1 MLQPHSLLSTRA
13 KLEGEMMKK
22 KMMMM
27 MMMTTTLLL
36 EVEEEEELPSLQ
48 SKLFQ
53 RG

>member
-1 MLQPHSLLSTRA
+1 MLQAHSLLSTRA
-13 KLEGEMMKK
+13 KLEGEMKK
-22 KMMMM
+22 KKM

-36 EVEEEEELPSLQ
+36 EAEEEELPSLQ